1 MRKYTEGVISMK
13 CKIAF
18 ILGLLLLV
26 TVPAF
31 ASADSLP
38 IGTSGLP
45 WDKFLLTLKDAITG
59 SVALAVIDMV
69 LVSSACGLV
78 LSDGDS
84 PLKVV
89 WQAALGVGLASHF
102 AEFLYSPYVFGTYLT
117 GSNITAAATTMYQVH
132 IGNTASFDILS
143 GFMNNYI
150 NNIIAPGAEY
160 LKPISLWLLGILALM
175 DCTWKLLMDL
185 IKGDKVQF
193 LIVRT
198 VQVGM
203 YIFLIQNWVG
213 GTYMIT
219 SVVSQ
224 SFEMLGYK
232 AAGGSLLNPDSIVQ
246 NSITIL
252 QKILES
258 TWSLSG
264 IASILMI
271 GIIGLLVTICL
282 FFTALNMFMVRIEF
296 WTMALISITL
306 LPFGVCQYTK
316 FLSEK
321 TIGMMFNLAIKV
333 CVIAFAGAIIIPMVD
348 NAATQYNALPSSD
361 VRGSMAVLLQLF
373 ITSLISVFLTW
384 KVPTLVQGLLSG
396 QPTLAGGDMTR
407 MAMAAAKG
415 TTNVLNTA
423 GSAAG
428 TVKGAN
434 RLAAA
439 GGEDA
444 RRARA
449 FQNLAKLA
457 AMKSPGIGAYK
468 NAANT
473 ENMKKTLD
481 IFDNKPPQK

>member
-1 MRKYTEGVISMK
+1 MK
-13 CKIAF
+13 RKIAF
-18 ILGLLLLV
+18 LTGLLLLV
-26 TVPAF
+26 TATAF
-31 ASADSLP
+31 ASTDSLP

-84 PLKVV
+84 SLKVI

-102 AEFLYSPYVFGTYLT
+102 AEFLYSPYVFGNYLT

-198 VQVGM
+198 MQVGM

-246 NSITIL
+246 NGITIFE
-252 QKILES
+252 KIFE
-258 TWSLSG
+258 G
-264 IASILMI
+264 ISFTSNIFNNCVILL
-271 GIIGLLVTICL
+271 IGLVSLLCL
-282 FFTALNMFMVRIEF
+282 LFTALNMFMVRIEF

-333 CVIAFAGAIIIPMVD
+333 CVIAFTGAIIIPMLNNVT
-348 NAATQYNALPSSD
+348 TQFIALSSSEL
-361 VRGSMAVLLQLF
+361 RESISIIFQLL
-373 ITSLISVFLTW
+373 ITSFISVFLTW

-396 QPTLAGGDMTR
+396 QPTLAGGDMTQ
-407 MAMAAAKG
+407 MAMTAARGSSSA
-415 TTNVLNTA
+415 LNIA
-423 GSAAG
+423 GSAVG
-428 TVKGAN
+428 TMKGAN
-434 RLAAA
+434 QLAAA
-439 GGEDA
+439 GGEDG

-449 FQNLAKLA
+449 FQNLAKLS
-457 AMKSPGIGAYK
+457 AMKAPGIGAYK
-468 NAANT
+468 NAANAKSMQ
-473 ENMKKTLD
+473 ETLD
-481 IFDNKPPQK
+481 AFDNKPPKNK